1 MDEMPSIVL
10 MSATVGLLKFG
21 ARNVDETVRQAK
33 VGFGVLSLLALML
46 ATSASAQFAPGAA
59 DPLPDARGVIHCP
72 LTPGVLDADWP
83 LGVPP
88 VLVGELGRSYG
99 PFAAPGEPYAAASDR
114 PGPPR
119 RIMFARHKGR
129 HWVIAYEEGASLA
142 RPSRSARLLLYQL
155 EPTGEVRRL
164 QSLTSYNGLLCR
176 SSTALLARFPADR

>member
-33 VGFGVLSLLALML
+33 VGFGVLSLAALVL
-46 ATSASAQFAPGAA
+46 ATPASAQFAPGAG
-59 DPLPDARGVIHCP
+59 DPLPDARGVIRCP
-72 LTPGVLDADWP
+72 LVPDVLDATWP
-83 LGVPP
+83 AGVPAAVVAEFERLGP
-88 VLVGELGRSYG
+88 V
-99 PFAAPGEPYAAASDR
+99 AAPGKPYNTAGDR

-142 RPSRSARLLLYQL
+142 RPSRSVHILLYQV

-164 QSLTSYNGLLCR
+164 QSLASFNGLLCR